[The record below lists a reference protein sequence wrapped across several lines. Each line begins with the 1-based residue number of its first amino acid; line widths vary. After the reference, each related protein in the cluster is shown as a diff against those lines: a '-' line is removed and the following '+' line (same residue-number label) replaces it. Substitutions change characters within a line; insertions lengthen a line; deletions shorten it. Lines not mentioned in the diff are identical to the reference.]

1 MGSRLFHRKAGVVH
15 VVDEKIEVHLLFSM
29 LPGPRRRSEAS
40 HSMEREAAD
49 RLPAQSQPVRI
60 SLRLGQVE
68 DLLPEPGQSLGV
80 VALQDEL
87 GQLAY
92 GHLSNVRA
100 SRHPQALIDQQAD
113 PVRLHRRQF
122 TVDGARP
129 AAVSAYAAA
138 AHTRSCAPWA
148 SRLPTPIAHDSF
160 SLEKADASAIPVL
173 RTDMIGESPR

>member
-113 PVRLHRRQF
+113 PVRL
-122 TVDGARP
+122 TAASSPLTAPGRP
-129 AAVSAYAAA
+129 PYRPTPLL
-138 AHTRSCAPWA
+138 HTRDHVRRGLPGSLLLSPTTRSALR
-148 SRLPTPIAHDSF
+148 RLTLRRYPCSEPT
-160 SLEKADASAIPVL
+160 
-173 RTDMIGESPR
+173 